1 MLFFP
6 KLRKS
11 WKRTNDLRELQ
22 IAVAWAVRSADSTAT
37 AQAVERYLDLCI
49 ADENLRAVLKRNHL
63 ERDDLRAHYEW
74 LSAGG
79 LGRWVNGHHTALS
92 SIAYAEPLEYLA
104 SSERRGE
111 DRGAICGI
119 LLEYWLGSV
128 SKQKLMSM
136 AAGSS

>member
-22 IAVAWAVRSADSTAT
+22 LALVWAARSTDSAAT
-37 AQAVERYLDLCI
+37 AQALESYLDLCL
-49 ADENLRAVLKRNHL
+49 ADEGVKAVLQKNHL
-63 ERDDLRAHYEW
+63 GRADLRTRYEW

-79 LGRWVNGHHTALS
+79 LARWVNGHYTALS
-92 SIAYAEPLEYLA
+92 SIAYVEPLEYLA

-111 DRGAICGI
+111 DRAAICGI
-119 LLEYWLGSV
+119 LLDYWLGSI
-128 SKQKLMSM
+128 SKQRLLDMT
-136 AAGSS
+136 GNG

>member
-22 IAVAWAVRSADSTAT
+22 IAVAWAARSTDSGAT
-37 AQAVERYLDLCI
+37 AQAVDRYLDLCI
-49 ADENLRAVLKRNHL
+49 ADQDLRAVLERNHL
-63 ERDDLRAHYEW
+63 ERADLRTRYEW

-79 LGRWVNGHHTALS
+79 LGRWVNGHYTALS

-111 DRGAICGI
+111 DRVAICGI
-119 LLEYWLGSV
+119 LLEYWLGSI
-128 SKQKLMSM
+128 SKEKLLSM
-136 AAGSS
+136 AARA

>member
-22 IAVAWAVRSADSTAT
+22 LALVWAARSTDSAAS
-37 AQAVERYLDLCI
+37 AQALERYLDLCL
-49 ADENLRAVLKRNHL
+49 ADEGVMAVLQRNHL
-63 ERDDLRAHYEW
+63 ERDDLRTRYEW

-79 LGRWVNGHHTALS
+79 LGRWVNGHYTALS
-92 SIAYAEPLEYLA
+92 SIAYVEPLEYLA

-111 DRGAICGI
+111 DRVAICGI
-119 LLEYWLGSV
+119 LLEYWLGSI
-128 SKQKLMSM
+128 SKQKLLSM
-136 AAGSS
+136 AGGG

>member
-22 IAVAWAVRSADSTAT
+22 LAVAWAARSTDAAAT
-37 AQAVERYLDLCI
+37 AQAVERYLDLCLV
-49 ADENLRAVLKRNHL
+49 DEDVKAVLQRNAFG
-63 ERDDLRAHYEW
+63 RDDLRARYEW

-79 LGRWVNGHHTALS
+79 LGRWIKGHYIALS

-104 SSERRGE
+104 FSERRGE
-111 DRGAICGI
+111 DRAAICGI
-119 LLEYWLGSV
+119 LLEYWLGSI
-128 SKQKLMSM
+128 SKQKLLGM
-136 AAGSS
+136 AARS

>member
-22 IAVAWAVRSADSTAT
+22 LALVWAARSTDSAAS
-37 AQAVERYLDLCI
+37 AQALERYLDLCL
-49 ADENLRAVLKRNHL
+49 ADEGVMAVLQRNHL
-63 ERDDLRAHYEW
+63 ERDDLRTRYEW

-79 LGRWVNGHHTALS
+79 LGRWVNGHYTALS
-92 SIAYAEPLEYLA
+92 SIAYVEPLEYLA

-111 DRGAICGI
+111 DRVAICGI
-119 LLEYWLGSV
+119 LLEYWLGSI
-128 SKQKLMSM
+128 SKQKLLSM
-136 AAGSS
+136 AGSA

>member
-22 IAVAWAVRSADSTAT
+22 IAVAWAARSTDSGAT
-37 AQAVERYLDLCI
+37 AQAVDRYLDLCI
-49 ADENLRAVLKRNHL
+49 ADQDLRAVLERNHL
-63 ERDDLRAHYEW
+63 EREDLRTRYEW

-79 LGRWVNGHHTALS
+79 LGRWVNGHYTALS

-111 DRGAICGI
+111 DRVAICGI
-119 LLEYWLGSV
+119 LLEYWLGSI
-128 SKQKLMSM
+128 SKEKLLSM
-136 AAGSS
+136 AARA